1 MSLQSIEATMIMG
14 MGNIAGPGMSLIDHF
29 EDTARRARS
38 NTPAS
43 EESESSSRTRQLLNP
58 RSRQHEMEWIAVSI
72 GVGLIVSLLFTE
84 VFGLTVGGM
93 IVPGYLALY
102 LGHPATVV
110 LTFVAAFITWG
121 CVVSLNRWAILF
133 GRRRVVIT
141 MVVGFAIASMILR
154 GSGLLHRR
162 HDVCTGR

>member
-1 MSLQSIEATMIMG
+1 
-14 MGNIAGPGMSLIDHF
+14 
-29 EDTARRARS
+29 
-38 NTPAS
+38 
-43 EESESSSRTRQLLNP
+43 
-58 RSRQHEMEWIAVSI
+58 MEWIAVSI

-141 MVVGFAIASMILR
+141 MVVGFAIASMIR
-154 GSGLLHRR
+154 AAAASFTGDTTSAQGADATVIGFVIPGLIALWLDRIGFVPALSPMIVATSLVR
-162 HDVCTGR
+162 LALVLLSIEAVI